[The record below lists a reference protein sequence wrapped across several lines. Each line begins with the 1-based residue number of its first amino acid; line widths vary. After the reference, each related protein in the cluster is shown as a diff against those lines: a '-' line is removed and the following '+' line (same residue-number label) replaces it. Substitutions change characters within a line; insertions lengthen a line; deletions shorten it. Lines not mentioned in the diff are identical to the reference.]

1 MNIDEYYPRGFW
13 PWNKI
18 FGIGQLYGGMGSVC
32 KYIYIYIYIYM
43 YTHISVARMIRLP
56 MFGHVCAAHFNDVQT
71 LLLQNLS

>member
-32 KYIYIYIYIYM
+32 KYIYIYVHAYIRGQNDSI
-43 YTHISVARMIRLP
+43 TDVWPCVFS
-56 MFGHVCAAHFNDVQT
+56 AAHFNDVQT